1 MKVKYRYNIMEIPS
15 LTAFARI
22 KGGYA
27 NELKDVYFI
36 RMQGGHANLQEEL
49 NNAEAM
55 LLGDVKHNRIG
66 YQRLDKLA
74 VLANREEVDFY
85 SECYDTWNRNGRKQA
100 FTKAIS
106 SNQQLSY
113 AFTDAI
119 ELVLLRYI
127 EAKKNIS
134 ESIKK
139 NLVVKLMFWLDC
151 VFMKEGISKLTQWDE
166 RHCYKIIAEN
176 VEKETE
182 YLFFYMLTLLGM
194 DVLLLQMK
202 KDIELPENL
211 KGLSKSVTIG
221 EYGNWELEKFHDR
234 EWNKAVQDNSKVSEE
249 ALKRNPT
256 AMKADSKKVV
266 VHIPERKRK
275 SSRAQEKIAVSE
287 EMPRQKVDV
296 RRPVEKATRERKELS
311 YEQLA
316 QLASSVVMVAI
327 HDETGEVIGTGSG
340 IMIGRGGY
348 ILTNFHVIRGG
359 AYFSIRMEDEEKI
372 YITDEV
378 IKYHSNLDLA
388 VLRIDRI
395 LNPIPV
401 YQGTEKLVRGQ
412 RVVAIGSPLGL
423 FNSVSDGIISG
434 FRTTEKAQMIQFTA
448 PTSPGSSGGALLNL
462 YGEVIGI
469 STAGIDGGQ
478 NINLAV
484 PYESILPFIRGFV

>member
-1 MKVKYRYNIMEIPS
+1 MKVNYRYNTMEITS
-15 LTAFARI
+15 LRTFAQV
-22 KGGYA
+22 KGGYTSQG
-27 NELKDVYFI
+27 KDVCFI
-36 RMQGGHANLQEEL
+36 RMQGAHANLQEEL
-49 NNAEAM
+49 RNVEDVLRA
-55 LLGDVKHNRIG
+55 DVKHNRIG

-74 VLANREEVDFY
+74 ILSNREEIDYYAV
-85 SECYDTWNRNGRKQA
+85 CYDTWSRKGKKQA
-100 FTKAIS
+100 FTKVIG
-106 SNQQLSY
+106 SNGQLSY
-113 AFTDAI
+113 AFADAI
-119 ELVLLRYI
+119 EIVLLRYI
-127 EAKKNIS
+127 EGKKNIS

-139 NLVVKLMFWLDC
+139 NFVVKLMFWLDC
-151 VFMKEGISKLTQWDE
+151 VFMKDGISQLKRWDE
-166 RHCYKIIAEN
+166 RSCYKIIAEN

-202 KDIELPENL
+202 KDIELSEDLKNL
-211 KGLSKSVTIG
+211 SQTITIG
-221 EYGNWELEKFHDR
+221 EYVNWELEKYD
-234 EWNKAVQDNSKVSEE
+234 ELVGNKAVHENSKVSEE
-249 ALKRNPT
+249 GVEKNLEAMT
-256 AMKADSKKVV
+256 ADKEKVV

-275 SSRAQEKIAVSE
+275 SRNIQEKIVVSE
-287 EMPRQKVDV
+287 ELLRQKVDV
-296 RRPVEKATRERKELS
+296 KRSTERATRERKELS

-316 QLASSVVMVAI
+316 QLASSVVMIAI

-340 IMIGRGGY
+340 IMIGRGGF

-372 YITDEV
+372 YRTDEV
-378 IKYHSNLDLA
+378 IKYHSDLDLA
-388 VLRIDRI
+388 ILRIDRI
-395 LNPIPV
+395 LTPIPV
-401 YQGTEKLVRGQ
+401 YEGKEKLVRGQ

-484 PYESILPFIRGFV
+484 PYESILPFIRGFS